1 MIIKFKIFEQSSY
14 SLKRVFEKQINKSD
28 IIKKACK
35 DNNITYHDVKVAK
48 LKNSDFYGLPY
59 SMSIQNK
66 KQETPEINDYV
77 LLNVVPGSGID
88 KKLENK
94 IGKVINI
101 INDVIIHV
109 EFDSDDF
116 ELLHKSWIEFKSKNK
131 EDVELYLDTKNYNL

>member
-35 DNNITYHDVKVAK
+35 DNNITYHDVK
-48 LKNSDFYGLPY
+48 GLPY